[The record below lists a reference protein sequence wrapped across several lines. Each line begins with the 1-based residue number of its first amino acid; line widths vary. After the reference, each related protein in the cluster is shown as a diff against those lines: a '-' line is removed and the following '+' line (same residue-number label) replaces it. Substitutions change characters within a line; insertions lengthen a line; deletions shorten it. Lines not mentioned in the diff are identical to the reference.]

1 MKKKSLEGKLVA
13 LDLMLDELKSTQI
26 NTRKQQTILSQRMTG
41 SEYNSVALADVI
53 VQDINLFVE
62 VLDTEINLYLT
73 DLQLSHVKT
82 ELLSRFKLAL

>member
-1 MKKKSLEGKLVA
+1 
-13 LDLMLDELKSTQI
+13 
-26 NTRKQQTILSQRMTG
+26 MTG

-82 ELLSRFKLAL
+82 KLLSRFKLAL